1 MNKKK
6 NESRVDSSWEDSEL
20 FIDTNCSQLAKYD

>member
-6 NESRVDSSWEDSEL
+6 NESRVDSSQEDSEL
-20 FIDTNCSQLAKYD
+20 FIDTNCWQLAKYD